1 MLNKMTHLNLKED
14 ISDLFHLGE
23 LIIELGVVSAREL
36 LAHQL
41 VRLEK
46 KMMREGKYIL
56 EELTGKLRHIWRID
70 I

>member
-1 MLNKMTHLNLKED
+1 MTHLNLKED

-23 LIIELGVVSAREL
+23 LIIELSVVSAREL

-46 KMMREGKYIL
+46 KRMKIYFRGIDGKIGTNL
-56 EELTGKLRHIWRID
+56 EN
-70 I
+70 

>member
-1 MLNKMTHLNLKED
+1 MTHLNLKED

-46 KMMREGKYIL
+46 KRMIGENIF
-56 EELTGKLRHIWRID
+56 
-70 I
+70 

>member
-1 MLNKMTHLNLKED
+1 MTHLNLKED

>member
-1 MLNKMTHLNLKED
+1 MTHLNLKED

-23 LIIELGVVSAREL
+23 LIIELSVVSAREL

-46 KMMREGKYIL
+46 KRMREENRYIL
-56 EELTGKLRHIWRID
+56 EELTGKLGQIWRID

>member
-1 MLNKMTHLNLKED
+1 MTHLNLKED

-46 KMMREGKYIL
+46 KRMREGKYIL
-56 EELTGKLRHIWRID
+56 EELTGKLGQIWRID

>member
-1 MLNKMTHLNLKED
+1 MTHLNLKED

-46 KMMREGKYIL
+46 KGGEGKIYF
-56 EELTGKLRHIWRID
+56 RRID
-70 I
+70 GKIGTNLEN